1 MPSSVVHAA
10 IACTL
15 AIGLLGEFYDRRA
28 LAVVLAV
35 VLFPEIDTL
44 FGYLMDGAHRT
55 VLHNMVLSAV
65 GAVGLYWES
74 SRENSWL
81 RHRFGARGVRLAWVG
96 LVVHTFAHLALD
108 WAHLSGINILWP
120 FVDRFFA
127 LDGEA
132 YLSTTEGF
140 VQTFVE
146 IAEATETDGAS
157 IDVGQSGTTDDT
169 HVGSP
174 AQPSRDPDPGPVDR
188 RFPIAVQG
196 WQLFFVLTGLF
207 ALAARKLQTP
217 RYDKAGGEDV

>member
-1 MPSSVVHAA
+1 MPSSFVHAA
-10 IACTL
+10 IGFTL

-35 VLFPEIDTL
+35 VLLPEIDTF

-55 VLHNMVLSAV
+55 VLHNMVISAV
-65 GAVGLYWES
+65 GAAGLYWDS
-74 SRENSWL
+74 TREHSWL
-81 RHRFGARGVRLAWVG
+81 RDRFGARGVRLAWVA
-96 LVVHTFAHLALD
+96 LLVHTFAHLSLD
-108 WAHLSGINILWP
+108 WAHLSGINVLWP
-120 FVDRFFA
+120 FVDRFFS

-132 YLSTTEGF
+132 YLSAGEGF

-146 IAEATETDGAS
+146 FADESGTGGAD
-157 IDVGQSGTTDDT
+157 IDVGQSGTTENT

-174 AQPSRDPDPGPVDR
+174 AQPSKDPEPGPVDR

-196 WQLFFVLTGLF
+196 WQLYFVLTGLF

-217 RYDKAGGEDV
+217 QYGEEADGDV